1 MGKACQDLI
10 GVGGGGMRWR
20 CCVGNV
26 EGLHCMLDSGHDHFA
41 RSLLLLLLLPSPLLQ
56 MIMMMMSLFAD
67 ETLRHHGKGKKESVL
82 WERKQ
87 ESRNEKTKANGEKK
101 IFLTKQKI

>member
-1 MGKACQDLI
+1 
-10 GVGGGGMRWR
+10 MRWR
-20 CCVGNV
+20 CWVGNV

-41 RSLLLLLLLPSPLLQ
+41 RSLLLLLPPSPLLQ
-56 MIMMMMSLFAD
+56 MMMMMMSLFAD
-67 ETLRHHGKGKKESVL
+67 ETLRHHGKGKKEIVK

-101 IFLTKQKI
+101 KFKKQKI